1 MPGDREQA
9 NAQET
14 VLRRSGSKA
23 PAPGLHF
30 DIGADKYHEDP
41 CDVPSLSSSIAGTIC
56 NYSPL
61 HAYSQ
66 HPKLGGRAKKR
77 TSAMDGGTLIH
88 ALLLDAGRN
97 IVSVPFD
104 DYRTNAAKAAR
115 DEALACG
122 SIPVI
127 AEKLDIA
134 RKVASNLEKRLR
146 DDFGIVFNGK
156 SEVVAIWHERGA
168 FGPVVC
174 RAMLDH
180 VFPDA
185 GIIFDLKTSAD
196 ARPRSCSRSAVE
208 YGYAIQHAAYTSALQ
223 TLRPELVGRVKMSLV
238 FAELEAPY
246 AVTPCVLSAELA
258 ELGQLQWRRAV
269 RTWEQCLREDTW
281 PGYTTGRAVL
291 DCPSWA
297 MTAELEFH
305 EEGQELDESEP
316 ARVAPAAPEYSERDY
331 ADDSLF

>member
-1 MPGDREQA
+1 MPGDREQEKAAA
-9 NAQET
+9 NA
-14 VLRRSGSKA
+14 LRKSSATSLR
-23 PAPGLHF
+23 PGLHF
-30 DIGADKYHEDP
+30 DVGADRYHDDP
-41 CDVPSLSSSIAGTIC
+41 CEAPSLSSSIASTLC

-77 TSAMDGGTLIH
+77 TASMDGGTLIH

-97 IVSVPFD
+97 IVSIPHD
-104 DYRTNAAKAAR
+104 DYRTNAAKALR

-134 RKVASNLEKRLR
+134 KKIASNVERRLR
-146 DDFGIVFNGK
+146 GDFGIVFNGK
-156 SEVVAIWHERGA
+156 SEVVAIWEERGR
-168 FGPVVC
+168 FGPVPC

-180 VFPDA
+180 VFVDA

-196 ARPRSCSRSAVE
+196 ARPRSCARSAVE

-223 TLRPELVGRVKMSLV
+223 KIRPQLVGRVRMSFIFV
-238 FAELEAPY
+238 ELEPPY
-246 AVTPCVLSAELA
+246 AATPSDLSAELA

-269 RTWEQCLREDTW
+269 KTWEQCLRDDKW
-281 PGYTTGRAVL
+281 PGYTTSRAVL
-291 DCPSWA
+291 DCPPWA
-297 MTAELEFH
+297 MSAELEFH
-305 EEGQELDESEP
+305 EEGQELLDSEP
-316 ARVAPAAPEYSERDY
+316 SPSAPAAPTYSEKDY
-331 ADDSLF
+331 ADDALF